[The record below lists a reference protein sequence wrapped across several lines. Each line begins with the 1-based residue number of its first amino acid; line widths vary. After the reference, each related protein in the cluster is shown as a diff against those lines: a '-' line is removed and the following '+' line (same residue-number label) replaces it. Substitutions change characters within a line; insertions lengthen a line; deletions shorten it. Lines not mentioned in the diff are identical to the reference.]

1 MRTLLIIALVLAVSI
16 PAAGT
21 DRGGRGS
28 FTILHTFEVTNP
40 WSWGIGFDGTNF
52 WITSGEPFSHAD
64 TTMFWIYDTSG
75 TLVDSFIQVDGT
87 HWGCRDLACDG
98 TYMFGSEDG
107 KIRAFDMSGNPAG
120 WFWGPLIPNRGLAYD
135 GTYFYCCNY
144 DDAVYKIEWDGTW
157 ESPPLSVEP
166 IIAAGPGFRYG
177 LAYDTSMDCLWMT
190 YADGVD
196 VRVEKYDT
204 EGNLLG
210 TYTTWP
216 QYSNP
221 AGATMADTPYGY
233 VLAVLHLDPGHADGA
248 DRVVLYDVSETAV
261 ESESWGRIKAQYR

>member
-1 MRTLLIIALVLAVSI
+1 MRTLLIAAVVLVLAL
-16 PAAGT
+16 PAGAGS
-21 DRGGRGS
+21 RGS
-28 FTILHTFEVTNP
+28 FTVVHSFEVDAP
-40 WSWGIGFDGTNF
+40 WSWGIGFDGTDF
-52 WITSGEPFSHAD
+52 WVTSGVPLAYGD

-75 TLVDSFIQVDGT
+75 ALVDSFIQVEGT

-107 KIRAFDMSGNPAG
+107 KIRAFDMSGTPAG